1 MPTSISR
8 EGLTLDSVF
17 RLLRKTVLN
26 HYLTLPLAAALTY
39 LQKNPELIPRELLSS
54 SSPHLTKLTNPKTLA
69 AILKWLIRAGIAGF
83 TLSANE
89 FLNKWTANNWARNRR
104 GEWTDWS
111 KEIVVVTGASSGIG
125 ENIVKDLLERNP
137 RTTVVIIDF
146 SPLGWEVPEAWRGA
160 VHYYQADLSDPAVVK
175 EVSRRV
181 REEVGHP
188 TVLVNNAGLA
198 RGYNVL
204 EGSYADVEITMKTNL
219 IAPFLLCKEFL
230 PEMARRDHGHV
241 VNICSMSA
249 FLPPPLIG
257 DYAASKAGVQMLHE
271 VSLTRAPGDWFG
283 AGLVKGRG

>member
-39 LQKNPELIPRELLSS
+39 LQKNPELIPRDL
-54 SSPHLTKLTNPKTLA
+54 PPNLTKLTNPKTLA

-83 TLSANE
+83 TLSTNE

-125 ENIVKDLLERNP
+125 ENIVKGLLERDP

-146 SPLGWEVPEAWRGA
+146 SPLGWEVPEAWRTN

-271 VSLTRAPGDWFG
+271 VGFPLLILCLM
-283 AGLVKGRG
+283 LVKGRC